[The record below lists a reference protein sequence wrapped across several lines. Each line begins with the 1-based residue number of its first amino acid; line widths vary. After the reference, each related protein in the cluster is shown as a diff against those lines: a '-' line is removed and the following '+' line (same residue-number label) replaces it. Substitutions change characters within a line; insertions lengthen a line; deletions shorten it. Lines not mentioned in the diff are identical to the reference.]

1 MAEAAATADHAGQ
14 RFDLI
19 VIGGGVYGLTLA
31 HEAAREGRAVL
42 LLERDRLGGATSANS
57 LRILHGG
64 LRYLQTLN
72 LSRALES
79 IRERAFWLD
88 TFPDL
93 VRPLPCLMPLHGDGP
108 RRPAVLRLAL
118 ALNQR
123 LCRLGDGGRLPRG
136 RVIGPADVVRLCP
149 DLAPAGL
156 AGGALWWDAFAP
168 DMARLLEALA
178 GRARDAGAVLL
189 ERTPAIG
196 FTRQNGRVAGVVAT
210 PSGGPD
216 VVFRAA
222 TVVDAAG
229 PWADR
234 VLARAGIAA
243 PEPWQPLLAWNL
255 VLDRAAP
262 AGEHALAVRARRPGA
277 QTWFLVPAAE
287 GLLAGT
293 GYAPL
298 DCVPDRPPGLAAD
311 LRKGFLDALN
321 EAFPALALD
330 ERDVIAA
337 PAGILPAA
345 GPGRPWPA
353 ERTRIVDHARHGGPA
368 GLVSVVGVKLTVAR
382 AAAARILRMTRRP
395 G

>member
-1 MAEAAATADHAGQ
+1 MAETTAPADRAGQ
-14 RFDLI
+14 SFDLI
-19 VIGGGVYGLTLA
+19 VIGGGVYGLALA
-31 HEAAREGRAVL
+31 DAAAREGRAVL

-72 LSRALES
+72 LARALES

-93 VRPLPCLMPLHGDGP
+93 VRPLPCLMPLYGDGP

-136 RVIGPADVVRLCP
+136 RVIGPAEVMRLCP
-149 DLAPAGL
+149 DLAPARL
-156 AGGALWWDAFAP
+156 AGGAIWWDAFAP
-168 DMARLLEALA
+168 DMARLLAALA
-178 GRARDAGAVLL
+178 DRARAAGAVLL
-189 ERTPAIG
+189 ERSPATG
-196 FTRQNGRVAGVVAT
+196 LRLAGGRVEGVLAT
-210 PSGGPD
+210 PRDGPD

-222 TVVDAAG
+222 TVVNAAG
-229 PWADR
+229 PWAHR
-234 VLARAGIAA
+234 VLERAGIAP
-243 PEPWQPLLAWNL
+243 PERSQPLLAWNL
-255 VLDRAAP
+255 VLDRAPP

-293 GYAPL
+293 GYAPI
-298 DCVPDRPPGLAAD
+298 DDVPDEAPALAAD
-311 LRKGFLDALN
+311 LRRGFLEAVG
-321 EAFPALALD
+321 EAFPALALR
-330 ERDVIAA
+330 ERDVVAA

-368 GLVSVVGVKLTVAR
+368 GLVSVTGVKLTVAH
-382 AAAARILRMTRRP
+382 AAAARILRMTPRAE
-395 G
+395 